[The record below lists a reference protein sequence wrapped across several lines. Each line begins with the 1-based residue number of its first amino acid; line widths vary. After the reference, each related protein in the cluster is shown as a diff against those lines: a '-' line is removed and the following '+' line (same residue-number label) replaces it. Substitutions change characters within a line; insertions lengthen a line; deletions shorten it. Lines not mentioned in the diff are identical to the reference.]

1 MSASELTVEQVGPTP
16 DHVMTVVRGM
26 LDETTAAQLGSCSEQ
41 ALDTNARYLV
51 ADPAQV
57 TGCDLTALPAPDGSA
72 RRPTPCE
79 ARLQLVATS
88 NAVIAA
94 LDTTDSST
102 CSTSTAPPTEPAL
115 RPDLRRPGMPTGETG
130 QRHLADSAVTDLH
143 GQVRALQAQLLKE
156 RAETARLRNE
166 VAQLRTQIHEG
177 FEMNDSAAQAVTG
190 RRSLQESAAE
200 AMSTARL
207 LISRDKDAAGAIAVL
222 KHWRGA
228 SPELD
233 RELVDLMA
241 EHDDISGLREL
252 ADDNDSAAA
261 VRLAELLCE
270 RQEIE
275 AAISTLKQFAQRSHA
290 ASEFLVR
297 LLSSQEDLQSLCEL
311 ATAGNIL
318 AAKQLVELAV
328 SRGSYDDLNTAIR
341 TLAVME
347 RDVGGCYPITA
358 LTRLRQKRHAWEHER
373 EQVPAA
379 GQPQPQISAIGATSG
394 AYPVVPD
401 R

>member
-1 MSASELTVEQVGPTP
+1 
-16 DHVMTVVRGM
+16 
-26 LDETTAAQLGSCSEQ
+26 
-41 ALDTNARYLV
+41 
-51 ADPAQV
+51 
-57 TGCDLTALPAPDGSA
+57 
-72 RRPTPCE
+72 
-79 ARLQLVATS
+79 
-88 NAVIAA
+88 
-94 LDTTDSST
+94 
-102 CSTSTAPPTEPAL
+102 
-115 RPDLRRPGMPTGETG
+115 MPTGETG
-130 QRHLADSAVTDLH
+130 QRHLADSAACLH
-143 GQVRALQAQLLKE
+143 GQVRALQAQLLRE

-166 VAQLRTQIHEG
+166 VAQLRTRIHED
-177 FEMNDSAAQAVTG
+177 FELNTAAAQTVTG
-190 RRSLQESAAE
+190 RLSLQDSAAE
-200 AMSTARL
+200 AMSTAML
-207 LISRDKDAAGAIAVL
+207 LISRDKDATGAIAVL

-233 RELVDLMA
+233 RELVDLMT
-241 EHDDISGLREL
+241 EHNDISGLREL

-270 RQEIE
+270 KQEIE
-275 AAISTLKQFAQRSHA
+275 AAISTLKPFAQRSHA

-297 LLSSQEDLQSLCEL
+297 LLSSQEHLQSLCEL

-318 AAKQLVELAV
+318 AAKQLVELTV

-358 LTRLRQKRHAWEHER
+358 LTRLRQKRHAWERER

-379 GQPQPQISAIGATSG
+379 GPPQPQLSAIRATTGAH
-394 AYPVVPD
+394 PVATD